1 MPWRLERRL
10 SSIQAIGLMET
21 VCVHCSWPPRDPRGA
36 TEYQY
41 GLWPDTWGTRLSHVA
56 STRRHCL
63 HLGRR
68 WWSRVTCPRVP
79 CVPLSLVHHGRVPR
93 QPGALL
99 ARVGVEHRAGR
110 LAGQQLGLADLL
122 AAEGEVSCE
131 LVVCSCCYL
140 TMCSRYIL

>member
-41 GLWPDTWGTRLSHVA
+41 GLWPDTCGTRLSHVA

-68 WWSRVTCPRVP
+68 WWSRVTCHVSPVFPSHLYTTAASLASLAP
-79 CVPLSLVHHGRVPR
+79 CLPGSGSSTAPAASRDSSLDLRIFSLRRERSAVSWWC
-93 QPGALL
+93 GA
-99 ARVGVEHRAGR
+99 
-110 LAGQQLGLADLL
+110 
-122 AAEGEVSCE
+122 AAA
-131 LVVCSCCYL
+131 
-140 TMCSRYIL
+140 T

>member
-1 MPWRLERRL
+1 MGARELALEAGAEAVLHPGHRVDGD
-10 SSIQAIGLMET
+10 GLRALLLAPAR
-21 VCVHCSWPPRDPRGA
+21 PPRRHRVPVRAVAGHVGHEVVTRGQHA
-36 TEYQY
+36 PALLAPGQEM
-41 GLWPDTWGTRLSHVA
+41 V
-56 STRRHCL
+56 
-63 HLGRR
+63 
-68 WWSRVTCPRVP
+68 VTCHVSRVP

-131 LVVCSCCYL
+131 LVV
-140 TMCSRYIL
+140 